1 MGCKGGIKMKIAKL
15 LISVIAMMM
24 TFVFI
29 YQSMVSG
36 TLDFSSQTPDIYG
49 YGWLTGLA
57 LLLIAGTIGVASI
70 NNQDRKILLTAAK
83 FYFGT
88 AIVTFLFAG
97 NDSMTAIAGVYGV
110 LAGIVFLVNG
120 LMTKNEDD
128 PEYGWEEKRNWGKN
142 KTPVKKDTG
151 YLEFWGKRD
160 FHEQTKKDLKRKSP
174 RKPWAFAIIWTS
186 IVIVAGIFFGIAFLI
201 DEEESQYDN
210 DYSEQVQNE
219 ETMTPEPARVYGPG
233 ETWTV
238 DGDFSL
244 TFTAANETGYRNEFS
259 EANPA
264 QVIVLTYDYAN
275 IGHEKDVMD
284 LYISS
289 VSFYVIDESG
299 EKAETYPV
307 TGISYPQEI
316 PIGASSLGAQE
327 AFGLKNTTREVMVYV
342 EIYGNDYVPYEAF
355 FKLPVQSS
363 VPTV

>member
-1 MGCKGGIKMKIAKL
+1 MKLAKL

-29 YQSMVSG
+29 YQSMVNG
-36 TLDFSSQTPDIYG
+36 ILDFSSQTPNIYG
-49 YGWLTGLA
+49 YGWLAGLA

-70 NNQDRKILLTAAK
+70 NSDERKILLTAAK

-97 NDSMTAIAGVYGV
+97 NDSMTATTTVYGV

-128 PEYGWEEKRNWGKN
+128 PEYGWEEKRSWGKR
-142 KTPVKKDTG
+142 KTSVKKDPRDKDS
-151 YLEFWGKRD
+151 WGESG
-160 FHEQTKKDLKRKSP
+160 FHEKTKKDLNRKSP
-174 RKPWAFAIIWTS
+174 RKPWVFAIIWMS
-186 IVIVAGIFFGIAFLI
+186 IVVIAGVFFGIAFLI
-201 DEEESQYDN
+201 DEEESQYD
-210 DYSEQVQNE
+210 YSEQVQSDE
-219 ETMTPEPARVYGPG
+219 IMAEEPARIYGPG

-244 TFTAANETGYRNEFS
+244 TFTAANETDFRNEF
-259 EANPA
+259 ADTIPA
-264 QVIVLTYDYAN
+264 QVIVLSYDYSN

-289 VSFYVIDESG
+289 VSFYVIDENG
-299 EKAETYPV
+299 EIAETYPV
-307 TGISYPQEI
+307 IGTTYPQEI

-327 AFGLKNTTREVMVYV
+327 AFGLKNASREVMVYV
-342 EIYGNDYVPYEAF
+342 EIYGNNYVPYEAY
-355 FKLPVQSS
+355 FKLPVQST

>member
-1 MGCKGGIKMKIAKL
+1 MKLAKL

-36 TLDFSSQTPDIYG
+36 TLDFSSQTADIYG

-70 NNQDRKILLTAAK
+70 NNEERKTILTAAK

-97 NDSMTAIAGVYGV
+97 NDSMTATATVYGV
-110 LAGIVFLVNG
+110 LAGVVFLVNG

-128 PEYGWEEKRNWGKN
+128 PEYGWEEKRSWGKKKAEVKNSARN
-142 KTPVKKDTG
+142 KESWVESDYHEKK
-151 YLEFWGKRD
+151 KRD
-160 FHEQTKKDLKRKSP
+160 QKRKSP
-174 RKPWAFAIIWTS
+174 RKPWVFAIIWTS
-186 IVIVAGIFFGIAFLI
+186 IVIIAGIFFGIAFLI
-201 DEEESQYDN
+201 DEEESQYVN
-210 DYSEQVQNE
+210 DYSEQMQNE
-219 ETMTPEPARVYGPG
+219 ETMTSEPARVYGPG

-238 DGDFSL
+238 DGDFSV

-264 QVIVLTYDYAN
+264 QVIVLSYDYTN

-289 VSFYVIDESG
+289 VSFYVIDENG
-299 EKAETYPV
+299 EIAETYPV

-327 AFGLKNTTREVMVYV
+327 AFGLKNASREVMVYV

>member
-1 MGCKGGIKMKIAKL
+1 MKLAKL

-36 TLDFSSQTPDIYG
+36 ILDLSSQTPDIYG
-49 YGWLTGLA
+49 YGWLVGLA

-70 NNQDRKILLTAAK
+70 NNDDRKILLTAAK
-83 FYFGT
+83 FYFGS
-88 AIVTFLFAG
+88 AIVMFLFAG
-97 NDSMTAIAGVYGV
+97 NDSMTATATVYGV
-110 LAGIVFLVNG
+110 VAGIVFLVNG

-128 PEYGWEEKRNWGKN
+128 PEYGWEEKRSWGKR
-142 KTPVKKDTG
+142 KSEVKKDARDK
-151 YLEFWGKRD
+151 EPWGVND
-160 FHEQTKKDLKRKSP
+160 YHEKSKKDLNRKSP
-174 RKPWAFAIIWTS
+174 RKPWVFAIIWMS
-186 IVIVAGIFFGIAFLI
+186 IVIIAGIFFGIAFLI
-201 DEEESQYDN
+201 DEEESQYDYE
-210 DYSEQVQNE
+210 YSEQVQND
-219 ETMTPEPARVYGPG
+219 ETITPEPARVYGPG

-238 DGDFSL
+238 DGDFSV
-244 TFTAANETGYRNEFS
+244 TFTAANETDFRNEFS
-259 EANPA
+259 EKNPA
-264 QVIVLTYDYAN
+264 QVIVLSYDYTN

-299 EKAETYPV
+299 EIAETYPV
-307 TGISYPQEI
+307 TGITYPQEV

-327 AFGLKNTTREVMVYV
+327 AFGLKNASREVMVYV

-355 FKLPVQSS
+355 FKLPIQSS

>member
-1 MGCKGGIKMKIAKL
+1 MKLTKL

-24 TFVFI
+24 TFIFI

-36 TLDFSSQTPDIYG
+36 TLDFSSPTPDIYG

-70 NNQDRKILLTAAK
+70 NNEDRKILLATAK
-83 FYFGT
+83 FYFAT
-88 AIVTFLFAG
+88 TIVTFLFAG
-97 NDSMTAIAGVYGV
+97 NDSMTVTATVYGL

-120 LMTKNEDD
+120 LITKNEDD
-128 PEYGWEEKRNWGKN
+128 PEFGWEEKRS
-142 KTPVKKDTG
+142 
-151 YLEFWGKRD
+151 WGKRKTAVKKGPRD
-160 FHEQTKKDLKRKSP
+160 KDPWGESSFHEKTKKDQKRESP
-174 RKPWAFAIIWTS
+174 RKTVVFAIIWTS
-186 IVIVAGIFFGIAFLI
+186 IVIIAGVFFGIAFLI
-201 DEEESQYDN
+201 DQEENQYD
-210 DYSEQVQNE
+210 YPEQGQTE
-219 ETMTPEPARVYGPG
+219 ETMTQEPARIYGSG

-244 TFTAANETGYRNEFS
+244 TFTAANETDFRNEFA

-299 EKAETYPV
+299 EIAETYPV
-307 TGISYPQEI
+307 TGIAYPQEI

-327 AFGLKNTTREVMVYV
+327 AFGLKNTSREVMVYV
-342 EIYGNDYVPYEAF
+342 EIYGNDYVPHEAF

>member
-1 MGCKGGIKMKIAKL
+1 MKLVKL
-15 LISVIAMMM
+15 LISVIAMML

-29 YQSMVSG
+29 YLSMVSG

-49 YGWLTGLA
+49 YGWLAGLA

-70 NNQDRKILLTAAK
+70 NNEDRKILLTASK

-88 AIVTFLFAG
+88 AIVVFLFAG
-97 NDSMTAIAGVYGV
+97 NDSMTATTVVYGV
-110 LAGIVFLVNG
+110 LAGIVFLING

-128 PEYGWEEKRNWGKN
+128 PEFGWEEKRNWGKR
-142 KTPVKKDTG
+142 KDLVKKDSADKESRG
-151 YLEFWGKRD
+151 ESDFNGK
-160 FHEQTKKDLKRKSP
+160 TKKDQKRKSP
-174 RKPWAFAIIWTS
+174 RKPWVFTIIWTS
-186 IVIVAGIFFGIAFLI
+186 IVIIAGIFFGIAFLI

-259 EANPA
+259 EENPA

-327 AFGLKNTTREVMVYV
+327 AFGLKNASREVMVYV

>member
-1 MGCKGGIKMKIAKL
+1 MKLAKL

-29 YQSMVSG
+29 YQSMING
-36 TLDFSSQTPDIYG
+36 ILDFSSQTPDIYG
-49 YGWLTGLA
+49 YGWLVGLA

-70 NNQDRKILLTAAK
+70 NNDERKILLTAAK

-97 NDSMTAIAGVYGV
+97 NDSMTATTTVYGV

-128 PEYGWEEKRNWGKN
+128 PEYGWEEKRSWGKR
-142 KTPVKKDTG
+142 KTAVKKDPKDKDS
-151 YLEFWGKRD
+151 WGESGFREK
-160 FHEQTKKDLKRKSP
+160 TKKDLNRKSP
-174 RKPWAFAIIWTS
+174 RKPWVFAIIWMS
-186 IVIVAGIFFGIAFLI
+186 IVVIAGVFFGITFLI
-201 DEEESQYDN
+201 DEEESQYD
-210 DYSEQVQNE
+210 YSEQVQSDE
-219 ETMTPEPARVYGPG
+219 IMAEEPARIYGPG

-244 TFTAANETGYRNEFS
+244 TFTAANETDFRNEFADTS
-259 EANPA
+259 PA
-264 QVIVLTYDYAN
+264 QVIVLSYDYSN

-299 EKAETYPV
+299 EIAETYPV
-307 TGISYPQEI
+307 TGTTYPQEI
-316 PIGASSLGAQE
+316 PIGAASLGAQE
-327 AFGLKNTTREVMVYV
+327 AFGLKNASREVMVYV
-342 EIYGNDYVPYEAF
+342 EIYGNNYVPYEAY
-355 FKLPVQSS
+355 FKLPVHST

>member
-1 MGCKGGIKMKIAKL
+1 MKLAKL
-15 LISVIAMMM
+15 LISVIAMML

-29 YQSMVSG
+29 YESMMSG

-70 NNQDRKILLTAAK
+70 NNDDRKILLTAAK

-97 NDSMTAIAGVYGV
+97 NDNMTAIAAVYGV

-120 LMTKNEDD
+120 LMTKSEDD
-128 PEYGWEEKRNWGKN
+128 PEYGWEEKRNWGK
-142 KTPVKKDTG
+142 KKAPVKKDTG
-151 YLEFWGKRD
+151 YTESWGERD
-160 FHEQTKKDLKRKSP
+160 FNGKTKKDLNRKSP
-174 RKPWAFAIIWTS
+174 RKPWVFAIIWIS
-186 IVIVAGIFFGIAFLI
+186 IVIIAGIFFGIAFLI
-201 DEEESQYDN
+201 DEEESNY
-210 DYSEQVQNE
+210 DYSEQVQSD
-219 ETMTPEPARVYGPG
+219 ETITQEPARVYGPG

-238 DGDFSL
+238 DGDFSV
-244 TFTAANETGYRNEFS
+244 TFTAANETDFRNEFA

-264 QVIVLTYDYAN
+264 QVLVLTYDYTN

-299 EKAETYPV
+299 EIAETYPV

-327 AFGLKNTTREVMVYV
+327 AFGLKNASREVMVYV
-342 EIYGNDYVPYEAF
+342 EIYGNDYVPYEAY

-363 VPTV
+363 VLTV

>member
-1 MGCKGGIKMKIAKL
+1 MKLVKL

-29 YQSMVSG
+29 YQSMISG
-36 TLDFSSQTPDIYG
+36 TLEFLSQTPDISG

-70 NNQDRKILLTAAK
+70 NNDNRKILLTTAK

-97 NDSMTAIAGVYGV
+97 NDGMTATATVYGV

-120 LMTKNEDD
+120 LMTKSEED
-128 PEYGWEEKRNWGKN
+128 PEYGWEEKRNWDK
-142 KTPVKKDTG
+142 KKAPVKKDSG
-151 YLEFWGKRD
+151 YIEPWGEHAFDEK
-160 FHEQTKKDLKRKSP
+160 TKKDLNRKSP
-174 RKPWAFAIIWTS
+174 RKPWMFAIIWTS
-186 IVIVAGIFFGIAFLI
+186 IVIIAGIFFGIAFLI
-201 DEEESQYDN
+201 DEEESQYD
-210 DYSEQVQNE
+210 YSEQVQSD
-219 ETMTPEPARVYGPG
+219 ETITQEPAIIYGPG

-244 TFTAANETGYRNEFS
+244 TFTAANETDFRNEFS
-259 EANPA
+259 EKNPA
-264 QVIVLTYDYAN
+264 QVIVLSYDYTN
-275 IGHEKDVMD
+275 IDHKKDVMD

-299 EKAETYPV
+299 VIAETYPV

-316 PIGASSLGAQE
+316 PIGTSDLGAQE
-327 AFGLKNTTREVMVYV
+327 AFGLKNASREVMVYV
-342 EIYGNDYVPYEAF
+342 EIYGNDYVPYEAY

>member
-1 MGCKGGIKMKIAKL
+1 MKLTKL

-36 TLDFSSQTPDIYG
+36 TLDFSSQTANIYG

-70 NNQDRKILLTAAK
+70 NNDERKIILTTAK
-83 FYFGT
+83 FYLGT

-97 NDSMTAIAGVYGV
+97 NDSMTATATVYGV
-110 LAGIVFLVNG
+110 LAGVVFLVNG

-128 PEYGWEEKRNWGKN
+128 PEYGWEEKRSWGK
-142 KTPVKKDTG
+142 KKAEVKKG
-151 YLEFWGKRD
+151 ARD
-160 FHEQTKKDLKRKSP
+160 KDSWEESGFHEKTKKDQNRKSP
-174 RKPWAFAIIWTS
+174 RKPWVFAIIWMS
-186 IVIVAGIFFGIAFLI
+186 IVIIAGIFFGIAFLI
-201 DEEESQYDN
+201 DEEESQYDYE
-210 DYSEQVQNE
+210 YSEQVQSD
-219 ETMTPEPARVYGPG
+219 ETITPEPARVYGLG

-238 DGDFSL
+238 DGDFAL
-244 TFTAANETGYRNEFS
+244 TFTAASETDFRNEFA
-259 EANPA
+259 EVNPA

-299 EKAETYPV
+299 EIAQTYPM

-327 AFGLKNTTREVMVYV
+327 AFGLKNASPEVMVYV
-342 EIYGNDYVPYEAF
+342 EIYGNDYVPYEAY

>member
-1 MGCKGGIKMKIAKL
+1 MKLTKL

-36 TLDFSSQTPDIYG
+36 TLDFSSQTADIYG

-70 NNQDRKILLTAAK
+70 NNDERKIILTTAK

-97 NDSMTAIAGVYGV
+97 NDSMTATATVYGV
-110 LAGIVFLVNG
+110 LAGVVFLVNG

-128 PEYGWEEKRNWGKN
+128 PEYGWEEKRS
-142 KTPVKKDTG
+142 
-151 YLEFWGKRD
+151 WGKRKTAIKKGPRD
-160 FHEQTKKDLKRKSP
+160 EDSWGESGFREKTKIDQKRKSP
-174 RKPWAFAIIWTS
+174 RKPWVFAIIWMS
-186 IVIVAGIFFGIAFLI
+186 IVIIAGIFFGIAFLI
-201 DEEESQYDN
+201 DEEESQYDYE
-210 DYSEQVQNE
+210 YSEQVQND
-219 ETMTPEPARVYGPG
+219 ETITPEPARVYGPG

-238 DGDFSL
+238 DGDFSV
-244 TFTAANETGYRNEFS
+244 TFTAANETDFRNEFADTS
-259 EANPA
+259 PA
-264 QVIVLTYDYAN
+264 QVIVLSYDYSN

-299 EKAETYPV
+299 EIAETYPV
-307 TGISYPQEI
+307 TGITYPQEV

-327 AFGLKNTTREVMVYV
+327 AFGLKNASREVMVYV
-342 EIYGNDYVPYEAF
+342 EIYGNDYVPYEAYF
-355 FKLPVQSS
+355 ILPVQSS
-363 VPTV
+363 VPTA